1 MATTKKPV
9 TKKTT
14 TSSALN
20 LSVYDLSGRQVR
32 TIAASEALFGQAI
45 NKAVLATYAKVYLT
59 NQRQGTASTKTRSYV
74 TMTSKKMYRQKGT
87 GRARHGAAN
96 APLFVGGGV
105 AFGPLPKEYSKNLN
119 KKQKR
124 IAIVSALSDAHKRG
138 AVVALDESIAQ
149 MKPNTA
155 SVAAMLKALEAPKRI
170 LFVLPKIEKAGL
182 VLSARNIPNVVIMD
196 AKSINA
202 YEVMRAKHI
211 LFVESALSVAEAH
224 FAKKNDDDSA
234 PVEAKPRG
242 EVASQ

>member
-9 TKKTT
+9 TKKKTNEGG
-14 TSSALN
+14 SN
-20 LSVYDLSGRQVR
+20 LSVYDLSGRQVK
-32 TIAASEALFGQAI
+32 TVPASEALFGQNV

-124 IAIVSALSDAHKRG
+124 IAIVSALSDAHNRG
-138 AVVALDESIAQ
+138 AVAALDESIAA

-155 SVAAMLKALEAPKRI
+155 SVAAMLRVLEAPKRI
-170 LFVLPKIEKAGL
+170 LFILPKIEKAGL

-211 LFVESALSVAEAH
+211 LFVESALSIAEAH
-224 FAKKNDDDSA
+224 FSKKDDESAK
-234 PVEAKPRG
+234 VEAKP
-242 EVASQ
+242 VKTAVSS